1 MWSDLVTKINDI
13 PGLASLITIVI
24 TIILGFLIYKISS
37 GLVNRTF
44 NNRLSQR
51 ADSNN
56 RRMTLNHLINSI
68 IKYVLVFIVAVIIL
82 GQFGVNVASILAA
95 AGVVGLAVSF
105 GAQALVKDVFTG
117 FFIILEDQYN
127 VGEYVSINNHLGTV
141 AEVGIRIT
149 KLNGADG
156 ELYIIPNGSI
166 VDVSNYC
173 RNNIRVIIDQAVS
186 YDSDID
192 AAEEIMRKAADEYY
206 RLNKDDFAES
216 PSVLGVQAL
225 MDSSVTL
232 RLIAYTIPMRQ
243 WDVERGLR
251 KAIKQALDEGGIK
264 IPFPV
269 YEIIREPSVG
279 NGEEEEQ

>member
-192 AAEEIMRKAADEYY
+192 AAEEIMKKAADEYY

-269 YEIIREPSVG
+269 YEIIRDPSVG